1 MFLHIEKTGGETLR
15 GIFERNYPRE
25 AYYRYY
31 GNIKPQ
37 RMDYYKSLPT
47 ARKNKIR
54 FIIGHFDFGLHTQ
67 LGIKNPRYLTILR
80 NPADRVISFYNHLQR
95 NPVLWGMPRV
105 RKMSL
110 EEYVTAGFHRQGDN
124 GQVRR
129 LSGTTQLAVGEI
141 GKQHV
146 EKAKEN
152 LERWFPV
159 VGLLERFDETLV
171 LLKNQKVLTNLH
183 YLKKNVS
190 ANRLARNRVPKQVL
204 DIIEKYNRWDMELY
218 HFARELF
225 EKQVA
230 QCPPGFA
237 AEVETARGENQQYEE
252 FYLNYTQGLE
262 LFNINQLEES
272 KHCFEKCIEPGTGM
286 AEFPGIA
293 AKIYFYLGEIAKHW
307 DGKTWNTYFQKSL
320 ETTLNKKYQTDEDI
334 YLMGSLF
341 KRQGNYGE
349 SKKWFETLLVDS
361 GFNDFIAGVYF
372 HLGEIHLELGQKEEA
387 ILLFRKASGFNP
399 RHCKAREY
407 LEKMKSFG
415 TTDQTQCPGNRCPEH
430 GT

>member
-1 MFLHIEKTGGETLR
+1 MTDSKWMFLHIEKTGGETLR
-15 GIFERNYPRE
+15 GIFERNYPGE

-31 GNIKPQ
+31 GNIKPH
-37 RMDYYKSLPT
+37 RLDYYKNLPP
-47 ARKNKIR
+47 ARKNKIQ
-54 FIIGHFDFGLHTQ
+54 FIIGHFDFGLHTH

-80 NPADRVISFYNHLQR
+80 HPVDRVISFYHHLR
-95 NPVLWGMPRV
+95 RDPVLWGMPRV

-110 EEYVTAGFHRQGDN
+110 EEYVTAGIHRQGDN

-129 LSGTTQLAVGEI
+129 LSGTTQLPVGEI
-141 GKQHV
+141 GKPHL

-152 LERWFPV
+152 LERWFSV

-171 LLKNQKVLTNLH
+171 LLKNQKVLNNLH

-190 ANRLARNRVPKQVL
+190 SNRLTRDQVRKQVL

-230 QCPPGFA
+230 QCPPAFA
-237 AEVETARGENQQYEE
+237 GEVETTSRKNQRYEA
-252 FYLNYTQGLE
+252 FYLNYTRGLE
-262 LFNINQLEES
+262 LYENNQLEQS
-272 KHCFEKCIEPGTGM
+272 NHCFEKCLESKKEM
-286 AEFPGIA
+286 SEFPEITA
-293 AKIYFYLGEIAKHW
+293 RIYFYLGEIAKHW
-307 DGKTWNTYFQKSL
+307 DGKTWNSYFQKSL
-320 ETTLNKKYQTDEDI
+320 ETALHKKYQTGEDI
-334 YLMGSLF
+334 YLIGSLF

-372 HLGEIHLELGQKEEA
+372 HLGEIHVELVQKEEA
-387 ILLFRKASGFNP
+387 VHSFRKASELNP
-399 RHCKAREY
+399 NHGKAREY
-407 LEKMKSFG
+407 LEKMEK
-415 TTDQTQCPGNRCPEH
+415 
-430 GT
+430 

>member
-1 MFLHIEKTGGETLR
+1 MTNTKWMFLHIEKTGGETLR

-31 GNIKPQ
+31 GNIKPH
-37 RMDYYKSLPT
+37 RMDYYNSLPP
-47 ARKNKIR
+47 ARKNKIQ
-54 FIIGHFDFGLHTQ
+54 FIIGHFDFGLHTH

-80 NPADRVISFYNHLQR
+80 HPADKVISFYNHLR
-95 NPVLWGMPRV
+95 RDPVLWSMPRV
-105 RKMSL
+105 RQMSL
-110 EEYVTAGFHRQGDN
+110 EEYVTAGIHRQGDN

-129 LSGTTQLAVGEI
+129 LSGTTQLAGGEI
-141 GKQHV
+141 GKQHL

-159 VGLLERFDETLV
+159 VGLLERFDETLI

-183 YLKKNVS
+183 YLKQNVS
-190 ANRLARNRVPKQVL
+190 TNRLARNQVPKQVL
-204 DIIEKYNRWDMELY
+204 GIIEKYNHWDMELY

-230 QCPPGFA
+230 HCTPGFA
-237 AEVETARGENQQYEE
+237 GEAETASRENQQYEE
-252 FYLNYTQGLE
+252 FYLNYTRGLE
-262 LFNINQLEES
+262 LFENNRLEES
-272 KHCFEKCIEPGTGM
+272 KHCFEQCLESKKGM
-286 AEFPGIA
+286 SEFPEIA
-293 AKIYFYLGEIAKHW
+293 AKIYFYLGEIAKHSN
-307 DGKTWNTYFQKSL
+307 GKTWNNYFQKSL

-334 YLMGSLF
+334 YLIGSLL

-372 HLGEIHLELGQKEEA
+372 HLGEIHLELDQKKEA
-387 ILLFRKASGFNP
+387 VHSFREASGLNP

-407 LEKMKSFG
+407 LEKMES
-415 TTDQTQCPGNRCPEH
+415 
-430 GT
+430 